1 MSLLSY
7 PSDDIKL
14 PEDLMSFTPLKIAG
28 AWLHTPTIFPDDR
41 GDFHEVFKASEVS
54 KALGRKFPVLQVN
67 QSVSKKGVVRG
78 IHWTA
83 SDQGQA
89 KYVSCPRGAIWDF
102 VVDVRPDS
110 PTFGKW
116 DAVVLSQ
123 RNALAVLVSEGIGHG
138 FLSLED
144 ESVTR
149 YLCTT
154 EFDPAN
160 EKTINPFDPKIAL
173 SFREIGEDFGII
185 EFTAS
190 SKDSAACYLG
200 LK

>member
-7 PSDDIKL
+7 PSDYLKL
-14 PEDLMSFTPLKIAG
+14 PEDKMSFTPLKIAG

-41 GDFHEVFKASEVS
+41 GNFHEVFKASEIEA
-54 KALGRKFPVLQVN
+54 ALGRTFPVLQVN

-78 IHWTA
+78 IHWTD
-83 SDQGQA
+83 SDLGQA
-89 KYVSCPRGAIWDF
+89 KYVSCSKGAIWDF
-102 VVDVRPDS
+102 VVDVRPHS
-110 PTFGKW
+110 PTFGQW

-123 RNALAVLVSEGIGHG
+123 DNALAVLVSEGLGHG
-138 FLSLED
+138 FLALED

-149 YLCTT
+149 YLCTS
-154 EFDPAN
+154 EFDPTN
-160 EKTINPFDPKIAL
+160 ERTINPFDPKIAL
-173 SFREIGEDFGII
+173 AFGKIGKEFGIA

-190 SKDSAACYLG
+190 SRDSAAGYLG

>member
-1 MSLLSY
+1 
-7 PSDDIKL
+7 
-14 PEDLMSFTPLKIAG
+14 MSFTPLKIAG

-41 GDFHEVFKASEVS
+41 GDFHEVFKASEVEV
-54 KALGRKFPVLQVN
+54 ALGRTFPVLQVN

-78 IHWTA
+78 IHWTD

-89 KYVSCPRGAIWDF
+89 KYISCPRGAIWDF

-110 PTFGKW
+110 PTYGRW
-116 DAVVLSQ
+116 DAVLLSQ
-123 RNALAVLVSEGIGHG
+123 ENSLAVLVSEGLGHG
-138 FLSLED
+138 FLSLVD

-154 EFDPAN
+154 EFDPKH
-160 EKTINPFDPKIAL
+160 ERTVNPFDQKIAL
-173 SFREIGEDFGII
+173 PFSEVGKDFGVT

-190 SKDSAACYLG
+190 SKDSAANYLG